1 MLQHF
6 RSAWPGFPIFGL
18 SCHIFPATLMLSL
31 NIHRTFHFAY
41 WGLTWLQQPQPSPPS
56 PPSPHTYQLLTPE
69 SIISAA
75 RLDLLL
81 FTKSNLSH
89 PQSIAVPRRL
99 LLSHR
104 AHISL
109 RTIRRFGEFEAYL
122 HSFPQ
127 FGGNTKQYFFFKP
140 LLNWK
145 KQRLCVF
152 VFVSYSGSW
161 HKAIL
166 KLDHQGR
173 APFCFYCISTY
184 KHRHL
189 DKSYTNGGCLF
200 LFKPFRW
207 KGLYY
212 YRYYSVSWLRFPLS
226 LTNFYGIISRNY
238 L

>member
-1 MLQHF
+1 MLLRF

-56 PPSPHTYQLLTPE
+56 PPSPHAYQLLTPE

-99 LLSHR
+99 LLSHQ

-127 FGGNTKQYFFFKP
+127 FGGDVRQYQTVLFFFKN
-140 LLNWK
+140 LFWTE
-145 KQRLCVF
+145 RSRGCV
-152 VFVSYSGSW
+152 
-161 HKAIL
+161 
-166 KLDHQGR
+166 
-173 APFCFYCISTY
+173 C
-184 KHRHL
+184 
-189 DKSYTNGGCLF
+189 
-200 LFKPFRW
+200 
-207 KGLYY
+207 
-212 YRYYSVSWLRFPLS
+212 LS
-226 LTNFYGIISRNY
+226 LCLILAPDIKLF
-238 L
+238 